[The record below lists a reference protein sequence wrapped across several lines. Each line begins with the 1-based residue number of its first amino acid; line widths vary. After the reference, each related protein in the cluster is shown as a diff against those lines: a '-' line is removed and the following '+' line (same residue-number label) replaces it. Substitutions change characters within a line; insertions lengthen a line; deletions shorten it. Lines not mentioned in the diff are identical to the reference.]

1 MEWISSASLQAPDK
15 STARTGVSA
24 YAVTLLVCWFT
35 PSLFCS
41 AQAIV
46 WSPPTRN
53 ERAIDRVRAVL
64 LKDTILHVIE
74 EREDHVLRWIHY
86 GWKSL
91 QIVRSTDIM
100 PVADDY
106 TLEYFFILNDTLHT
120 LSSVWNGEEDC
131 TEIIAQRHDLLGKTC
146 GDPIMVHKRPESS
159 EPRRSGLQCVLS
171 PDSARTLLYFDSEN
185 ERRQSEGIHFKLFDA
200 HWQLQWEKE
209 LRLPA
214 SPEVLQVHH
223 FLLDNQGG
231 VYMMSG
237 RTPNKA
243 SADWQRPQGGQYVVY
258 YFDFILNKLKQYD
271 ISLKDKQVIS
281 VGFALNSAQEIIIAG
296 YYSNNFQNNTSG
308 TLLFMLGANG
318 GQINTA
324 SYTPFNGSFLKEMS
338 GKEKGVLENFYLDH
352 LHLTGNGSI
361 VLVGE
366 QYYTSRY
373 VSTDPTTG
381 RQMVEYRYNFDDV
394 MVCLMDSSAKH
405 LWNRRVPKRQFT
417 STMLDPNFSYS
428 FAADSLSI
436 ALTFN
441 DDASNNPDESTKSI
455 SEAEVWSGSKNSITT
470 RVEMDYSGGVQRE
483 TLVDNNKERLLL
495 NPLMI
500 PSAMNQ
506 RLLLGFD
513 DKRTYK
519 FCRIR

>member
-1 MEWISSASLQAPDK
+1 MEWISSESLQAPDK
-15 STARTGVSA
+15 PAARTGFSVCT
-24 YAVTLLVCWFT
+24 VTLVVCWLT
-35 PSLFCS
+35 QSLFCG
-41 AQAIV
+41 AQHIV
-46 WSPPTRN
+46 WSTPTRN
-53 ERAIDRVRAVL
+53 ERAIERVRAVL
-64 LKDTILHVIE
+64 IKDTILHVIE
-74 EREDHVLRWIHY
+74 EREDHVLRWVHY
-86 GWKSL
+86 GMKSL

-131 TEIIAQRHDLLGKTC
+131 TEIIVQRYDLLGKAC
-146 GDPIMVHKRPESS
+146 SSPIMVHKRQETS
-159 EPRRSGLQCVLS
+159 EPRRSGLQCALS
-171 PDSARTLLYFDSEN
+171 PDSALTLLYFDSEI

-200 HWQLQWEKE
+200 HWQLEWEKE

-237 RTPNKA
+237 RNPNKA
-243 SADWQRPQGGQYVVY
+243 SADWQRPKGGQYVVY
-258 YFDFILNKLKQYD
+258 YFNFVLNKLKQYD

-281 VGFALNSAQEIIIAG
+281 VGFALNGEQEVIIAG

-318 GQINTA
+318 GSIRTA

-352 LHLTGNGSI
+352 LHLTEKGSI

-381 RQMVEYRYNFDDV
+381 RQVVEYRYNFDDV
-394 MVCLMDSSAKH
+394 MVCLMDSAAKH
-405 LWNRRVPKRQFT
+405 LWNRRVAKRQFT

-428 FAADSLSI
+428 FAADSLGV

-441 DDASNNPDESTKSI
+441 DDASNNPDEPLKSI
-455 SEAEVWSGSKNSITT
+455 TEAEEWTGGKNSVTT
-470 RVEMDYSGGVQRE
+470 RVELDYSGGVQRKA
-483 TLVDNNKERLLL
+483 LIDNSKERLLF
-495 NPLMI
+495 NPLMV
-500 PSAMNQ
+500 PSSINQ

-519 FCRIR
+519 FCRVR